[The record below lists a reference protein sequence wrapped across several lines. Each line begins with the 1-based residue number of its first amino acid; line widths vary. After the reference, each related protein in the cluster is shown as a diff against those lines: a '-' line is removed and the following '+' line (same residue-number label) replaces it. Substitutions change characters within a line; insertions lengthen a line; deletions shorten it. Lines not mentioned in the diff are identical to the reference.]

1 MGDSRLWLQRGLT
14 LIGIVCLSWIAF
26 VTVRAAIYQR
36 EQAAEFERARA
47 AQALPGPPAVLIAS
61 VSATDSDLI
70 GLLDI
75 PRLSVSIPVVKGDD
89 DATLTLAAGHL
100 PDTPRPWEPGNSAIA
115 GHRDGLFRPLKDI
128 RVGDDVL
135 LRTTRGDLRYRV
147 RDTKVVGPDDL
158 SVLARTERQRLTLI
172 TCYPFYYVGAAPKR
186 FVVHADRVDDLD
198 TRTARTVPTARA
210 VAKVASAG
218 AGKPST
224 EKRKLRK
231 VSQKTSVDK
240 RKPSKPVRALSPKP
254 APEKKSR
261 NVFRKIG
268 AFFKKAIAPRPPA

>member
-1 MGDSRLWLQRGLT
+1 MRDSRLLVKRALM
-14 LIGIVCLSWIAF
+14 LIGVTCLGWIGF
-26 VTVRAAIYQR
+26 VTLHAMMYQQ
-36 EQAAEFERARA
+36 EQTKKFERLRA
-47 AQALPGPPAVLIAS
+47 AQALPGPPAPLVANVRGS
-61 VSATDSDLI
+61 GDDTNLI

-75 PRLSVSIPVVKGDD
+75 PRLAVSMPIVSGDD

-147 RDTKVVGPDDL
+147 RDTKVVRPDDL
-158 SVLARTERQRLTLI
+158 SVLSRTKRQRLTLI

-186 FVVHADRVDDLD
+186 FVVHADRVDNLD
-198 TRTARTVPTARA
+198 APPARTVAKAASARA
-210 VAKVASAG
+210 E
-218 AGKPST
+218 KPST

-231 VSQKTSVDK
+231 VSQKRSVDK
-240 RKPSKPVRALSPKP
+240 RKPSKSVRGLSPEP

-268 AFFKKAIAPRPPA
+268 GFFKKAIAPRPPA